1 MINVKRKRKNDG
13 MHVEVRGSAE
23 ELLDELSHAAYVAA
37 CGMMGA
43 KDNRI
48 ERTKAALFAMALCE
62 GIDLAYRQI
71 TGDRRGFM
79 DELERM
85 ILLKM
90 TNPDKLSND
99 VDAILAKEEVL
110 Q

>member
-1 MINVKRKRKNDG
+1 MIDVKRKKDG
-13 MHVEVRGSAE
+13 LRVEARGRAE
-23 ELLDELSHAAYVAA
+23 ELLDELGHAAYAAA
-37 CGMMGA
+37 CGMLGA

-48 ERTKAALFAMALCE
+48 DRTGAALFAMALCE
-62 GIDLAYRQI
+62 AIDLVYRET
-71 TGDRRGFM
+71 TGDKHGFM

-90 TNPDKLSND
+90 TNPDKLRKD
-99 VDAILAKEEVL
+99 VDAALEKEEVL

>member
-1 MINVKRKRKNDG
+1 MIDVKRKKDG
-13 MHVEVRGSAE
+13 LRVEVRGSAE
-23 ELLDELSHAAYVAA
+23 ELFDELGHAAYAAA
-37 CGMMGA
+37 CGMMDA

-48 ERTKAALFAMALCE
+48 ERKAAALFAMALCE
-62 GIDLAYRQI
+62 VIDLVYRET

-90 TNPDKLSND
+90 TNPDKLSKD
-99 VDAILAKEEVL
+99 VDATLAKEEVL

>member
-1 MINVKRKRKNDG
+1 MVAL
-13 MHVEVRGSAE
+13 GSAE
-23 ELLDELSHAAYVAA
+23 ELFDELSHAAYAAA
-37 CGMMGA
+37 CGMLGA
-43 KDNRI
+43 EDNRI
-48 ERTKAALFAMALCE
+48 ERKAAALFAMALCE
-62 GIDLAYRQI
+62 AIDLVYRET

-90 TNPDKLSND
+90 TNPDKLSKD
-99 VDAILAKEEVL
+99 VDATLAKEEVL